1 MKNDALISQEAKY
14 EKISVVADQL
24 GLEET
29 EYEVYGNYKAKLDL
43 SLLDRPRKAKLILVT
58 AINPTPAG
66 EGKTTVNIGLSMAM
80 NQRGYKTVTA
90 LREPSLGPVFGM
102 KGGATGGGYSQ
113 VIPMDDINL
122 HFNGDFHAITAA
134 HNLLAAMIDNH
145 IYHGNELKIDLN
157 NIVWGRALDTN
168 DRALRRLQIESKKTP
183 HQTFFDITAASEIMA
198 IFCLA
203 KNMDDLRNRLS
214 NIIVAYDIEGHE
226 ILAKDLEAVGA
237 MLLLLKD
244 AMRPNLVQTLENTPA
259 IIHGGPFAN
268 IAHGCNS
275 ILATEMAM
283 KLGDYVVTEAGFGA
297 DLGAE
302 KFYDIKCR
310 IGEFKPDATVLV
322 ATIRALKYN
331 GGVSV
336 HDLNEENLEALALG
350 SANLKQH
357 LENMRK
363 YSDNIVIAI
372 NRFPSDTKAEI
383 EYLQTL
389 ASTLNVSIILT
400 DVYGQGGSGALEL
413 ADHVVA
419 LCEKNN
425 RFNYLYDASVDVYKA
440 IETVTSEIYRA
451 NRVEYSDI
459 AKAKIDKILE
469 TYPQGLPVCIAKT
482 QYSFSDDPKAL
493 NAPRDFVVNV
503 RDVRLAKGAGFL
515 VVLLG
520 AIMTMPGLPKIPNA
534 VNMDYDGTVIGLT

>member
-14 EKISVVADQL
+14 KKISDVADQL

-310 IGEFKPDATVLV
+310 IGGFKPDATVLV

-331 GGVSV
+331 GGVTV

-440 IETVTSEIYRA
+440 IETVSSEIYRA